1 MAGSGKREFKQGVL
15 MNSENQSK
23 EVVTPNDEPPPSV
36 EDPASPQV
44 SSPGIG
50 QAPTGLPRQNPKWND
65 WRWQIRNRIRNF
77 NELTDFFP
85 SLRSHGGIARVA
97 EKYPMAITPYYASLI
112 KSTDL
117 SDPVFQMAVPQ
128 GQELFAPDFL
138 HADPLEEEEDM
149 PVPGL
154 VHRYRDRALLMA
166 TTMCSMYC
174 RHCTRKR
181 VAGYQESCIDVS
193 QLNAITSYLRAH
205 PEVKDVIISGGDPM
219 TMSTS
224 LLERILA
231 SVRSVPSVDI
241 IRIGTRVPVV
251 LPQRITNEL
260 TQMLSKYHPLWIN
273 THFNHPNEITPESAA
288 ACARLA
294 NAGLPIGNQSVLLR
308 GINDS
313 PHVIEELCRGLVK
326 MRVRPYYLFQ
336 CDLVRGVEH
345 FRTPVSRGIEIM
357 EYLRGRLSGLAI
369 PTYVVDTPHGGG
381 KIPVLPNYIV
391 SSSPTHT
398 VFRNYEGMIVNY
410 PEPMEP
416 MARTPPSTNARSGSH
431 GVWEV
436 AAGHSS
442 AITPAGAHRQ
452 KRRAARKLQRGE
464 TQEHPEFSAL
474 LESLM
479 SEGGG

>member
-1 MAGSGKREFKQGVL
+1 
-15 MNSENQSK
+15 
-23 EVVTPNDEPPPSV
+23 
-36 EDPASPQV
+36 
-44 SSPGIG
+44 
-50 QAPTGLPRQNPKWND
+50 
-65 WRWQIRNRIRNF
+65 
-77 NELTDFFP
+77 
-85 SLRSHGGIARVA
+85 
-97 EKYPMAITPYYASLI
+97 
-112 KSTDL
+112 
-117 SDPVFQMAVPQ
+117 
-128 GQELFAPDFL
+128 
-138 HADPLEEEEDM
+138 
-149 PVPGL
+149 
-154 VHRYRDRALLMA
+154 
-166 TTMCSMYC
+166 
-174 RHCTRKR
+174 
-181 VAGYQESCIDVS
+181 
-193 QLNAITSYLRAH
+193 
-205 PEVKDVIISGGDPM
+205 
-219 TMSTS
+219 
-224 LLERILA
+224 
-231 SVRSVPSVDI
+231 
-241 IRIGTRVPVV
+241 
-251 LPQRITNEL
+251 
-260 TQMLSKYHPLWIN
+260 
-273 THFNHPNEITPESAA
+273 
-288 ACARLA
+288 
-294 NAGLPIGNQSVLLR
+294 
-308 GINDS
+308 
-313 PHVIEELCRGLVK
+313 VIEELCRGLVK

>member
-1 MAGSGKREFKQGVL
+1 
-15 MNSENQSK
+15 MNNENMMQ
-23 EVVTPNDEPPPSV
+23 EAVTANDEPPPSN
-36 EDPASPQV
+36 EEPATTTQLSSTPGTATPPQ
-44 SSPGIG
+44 
-50 QAPTGLPRQNPKWND
+50 PRQSPKWND
-65 WRWQIRNRIRNF
+65 WRWQIRNRIRTYK
-77 NELTDFFP
+77 ELTDFFP
-85 SLRSHGGIARVA
+85 SLRSNAGIARVA

-117 SDPVFQMAVPQ
+117 SDPVYQMSVPQ
-128 GQELFAPDFL
+128 GQELLAPDFL

-193 QLNAITSYLRAH
+193 QLNAITDYLRAH
-205 PEVKDVIISGGDPM
+205 PEVKDVVISGGDPM

-231 SVRSVPSVDI
+231 AVRSVPSVDI

-251 LPQRITNEL
+251 MPQRITNEL
-260 TQMLSKYHPLWIN
+260 TTMLSKYHPVWIN

-288 ACARLA
+288 ACAKLA

-308 GINDS
+308 GINDT
-313 PHVIEELCRGLVK
+313 PQVMEELCRALVK
-326 MRVRPYYLFQ
+326 IRVRPYYLFQ

-345 FRTPVSRGIEIM
+345 FRTPISRGIEIM

-381 KIPVLPNYIV
+381 KIPVLPNYII
-391 SSSPTHT
+391 SSSPSHT
-398 VFRNYEGMIVNY
+398 VLRNFEGMIMNY

-416 MARTPPSTNARSGSH
+416 MPRTPPSTNARSGSP

-442 AITPAGAHRQ
+442 AITPSGSHRQ
-452 KRRAARKLQRGE
+452 KRRAARKVQRGD
-464 TQEHPEFSAL
+464 TSQQHPEFNLL

>member
-1 MAGSGKREFKQGVL
+1 
-15 MNSENQSK
+15 MNNEKISNEPATS
-23 EVVTPNDEPPPSV
+23 NDEPPPSM
-36 EDPASPQV
+36 EEPASIQD
-44 SSPGIG
+44 SSPGLSP
-50 QAPTGLPRQNPKWND
+50 AAALAARQNPKWND
-65 WRWQIRNRIRNF
+65 WRWQIRNRIRTYA
-77 NELTDFFP
+77 ELVDVFP
-85 SLRSHGGIARVA
+85 ALRAHSGISRVA

-112 KSTDL
+112 KSADL
-117 SDPVFQMAVPQ
+117 SDPVFQIAVPQ
-128 GQELFAPDFL
+128 GQELYAPEFL

-193 QLNAITSYLRAH
+193 RLNEITAYLRAH
-205 PEVKDVIISGGDPM
+205 PEIKDVVISGGDPM

-231 SVRSVPSVDI
+231 AVRSVASVDI

-260 TQMLSKYHPLWIN
+260 TQMLAKYHPLWIN
-273 THFNHPNEITPESAA
+273 THFNHPNEITPDSAA

-294 NAGLPIGNQSVLLR
+294 NAGLPLGNQTVLLR
-308 GINDS
+308 GVNDT
-313 PHVIEELCRGLVK
+313 PQVMEELCRGLVK
-326 MRVRPYYLFQ
+326 IRVRPYYLFQ
-336 CDLVRGVEH
+336 CDLVRGIEH
-345 FRTPVSRGIEIM
+345 FRTPISRGIEIM

-398 VFRNYEGMIVNY
+398 VLRNFEGMIVNY
-410 PEPMEP
+410 PEPMTP
-416 MARTPPSTNARSGSH
+416 MPRTPPSTVARSGSH

-442 AITPAGAHRQ
+442 AITPANSHRQ
-452 KRRAARKLQRGE
+452 KRRAARKGAKTE
-464 TQEHPEFSAL
+464 GATHPEFSAL
-474 LESLM
+474 LDSLM
-479 SEGGG
+479 SEGGGG